1 MRILVVTGR
10 SDITAF
16 FKRLFEDQG
25 QTYTKTHSLEEALK
39 LHRRDP
45 FELVVCD
52 VSDEQKGWFDFCRKL
67 RKVPL
72 GEDSF
77 LLAVTSKQK
86 PAELI
91 TAVEYF
97 ADDFI
102 HFPCEPA
109 DAEARFILAERRTQ
123 RRRSRRLKKNSSYGD
138 VGELVKLVFP
148 NTMVG
153 CLILECVRDSDGE
166 ITDFV
171 TVEVN
176 QAFQK
181 ATGQSA
187 KVLVQKSLT
196 EVFPDIGA
204 TLAEKATEATLGKIV
219 HLDLDY
225 KRMAKHFRVSF
236 YCADPKYV
244 LVTFLETTEYRRAQE
259 ALQVSESRLQQTMDA
274 LPDIV
279 YELAMDGSIVYAN
292 KSASKQ
298 LNLPLT
304 AIDKMTIDNILPQ
317 SDRDRAL
324 DTMVEMMATGK
335 RSEGERYDLI
345 RADGTT
351 LPVEAHAILLER
363 DHGQPTVL
371 GIARDISERIKA
383 EEERRRMDKQIQ
395 KTQKLQS
402 LQVLAGGLAHDFNNL
417 LIVILGNA
425 SLAKIATKD
434 NINIIRQLERVESA
448 ARKASELTDQM
459 LAYAGKGQTTLE
471 RVDLGKTVEEILRLI
486 QVSMISEHEIEWESD
501 GTTPFIKADPTQ
513 IRQILI
519 NLVTNAAEAS
529 EKVGSRIFV
538 RTGTLRVTP
547 KDEYL
552 TFFEEPLPEGT
563 YSLIEVQDHGC
574 GMDEATMAHMFEP
587 FFSSKFTG
595 RGLGLAATLGI
606 IRSHDGAITV
616 KSKLGEGTTV
626 TVYFPQIPKPITKP
640 IPAFID
646 TRQQDLPGWGT
657 VLVIEEQKNVQDIAK
672 EILESGGYTVIT
684 AKDINEGISALE
696 RHNQSVTAI
705 LIDLLIPQMDDKKIL
720 HKIIQMKPDVPI
732 IASSGFNYKEAIN
745 RFAVEGLTGYIKK
758 PYDATTLLSTV
769 NEAADSRRKQ
779 N

>member
-1 MRILVVTGR
+1 VRILVVTGR

-16 FKRLFEDQG
+16 FKRLLEDQG
-25 QTYTKTHSLEEALK
+25 QTFTKTDSQKEALK

-77 LLAVTSKQK
+77 LLAVTSKQRA
-86 PAELI
+86 AELI
-91 TAVEYF
+91 SAVEYF

-123 RRRSRRLKKNSSYGD
+123 RRRSRRLKKHSSYGD
-138 VGELVKLVFP
+138 VDELVKLVFP

-153 CLILECVRDSDGE
+153 CLLLECIRDADGE
-166 ITDFV
+166 IADFV
-171 TVEVN
+171 TAEVN
-176 QAFQK
+176 PAFQK
-181 ATGQSA
+181 AIGQSA
-187 KVLVQKSLT
+187 KLLAHKSLI

-204 TLAEKATEATLGKIV
+204 PLAEKATEATLGKIV

-225 KRMAKHFRVSF
+225 KRMAKNFRVSF

-244 LVTFLETTEYRRAQE
+244 LVTFLETTEYHRVQE
-259 ALQVSESRLQQTMDA
+259 ALQISESRLQQTMDA

-279 YELAMDGSIVYAN
+279 YELAMDGSIIYAN

-298 LNLPLT
+298 LGIPLT
-304 AIDKMTIDNILPQ
+304 AIESMTIDDILPE

-324 DTMVEMMATGK
+324 DIMVEMMATGK
-335 RSEGERYDLI
+335 RSEGERYHLI

-363 DHGQPTVL
+363 ENGQPSVL
-371 GIARDISERIKA
+371 GIARDIRERINA

-434 NINIIRQLERVESA
+434 NLNVIRQLERVESA

-459 LAYAGKGQTTLE
+459 LAYAGKGQTALE

-529 EKVGSRIFV
+529 EKDGSRIFV
-538 RTGTLRVTP
+538 RTGTLRVTQND
-547 KDEYL
+547 KVL
-552 TFFEEPLPEGT
+552 SFFEELLPEGT
-563 YSLIEVQDHGC
+563 YSLIEVQDNGC
-574 GMDEATMAHMFEP
+574 GMDDATMAQMFEP

-606 IRSHDGAITV
+606 VRSHHGTINV
-616 KSKLGEGTTV
+616 KSEPDKGTTI

-646 TRQQDLPGWGT
+646 TDQQDHPGWGT

-672 EILESGGYTVIT
+672 EILESAGYTVVT
-684 AKDINEGISALE
+684 AKDINEGISALGRNDE
-696 RHNQSVTAI
+696 SIAAI
-705 LIDLLIPQMDDKKIL
+705 LIDLLIPQMDNKKLL
-720 HKIIQMKPDVPI
+720 HKIIRMKPEVPI
-732 IASSGFNYKEAIN
+732 IASSGFNYKEAIK

-769 NEAADSRRKQ
+769 NEAAAPRRKES
-779 N
+779 